1 MMQAVSI
8 SSKIRFTFQFD
19 HRFKDD
25 KLIFEL
31 VWYPKKFAFGFQK
44 HARNWVPPL
53 EINVFGMICRQNHA
67 IKINLGTLLGSISSV
82 YRKNMCRPSEP
93 IDNGP
98 YGIMLLR
105 GVWQPNHEILIYVLP
120 FSWWLRHDKLVQ
132 LRCDSRYR
140 EETFLN

>member
-8 SSKIRFTFQFD
+8 SSKIRFTFKFD
-19 HRFKDD
+19 RQFKDD

-31 VWYPKKFAFGFQK
+31 VWYPEKFAFGFQK
-44 HARNWVPPL
+44 RARNLVPPL

-98 YGIMLLR
+98 YEIMLLR

-120 FSWWLRHDKLVQ
+120 FS
-132 LRCDSRYR
+132 
-140 EETFLN
+140 